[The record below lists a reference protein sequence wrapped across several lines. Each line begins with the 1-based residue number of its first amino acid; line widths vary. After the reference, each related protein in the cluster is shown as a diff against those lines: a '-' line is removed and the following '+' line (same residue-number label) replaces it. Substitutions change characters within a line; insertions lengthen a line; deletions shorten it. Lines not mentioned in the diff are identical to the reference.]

1 MNRAFATKLLLA
13 RKGKRRQTRL
23 PRPKDFKK
31 IQREYQTFL
40 LTVLKSARDRFHRYW
55 PQIVSL
61 SNTRMDS
68 VRTDDWTDEV
78 DAIFTDIKRVSDAFP
93 AFLKQATKNVGSKV
107 NQQNKEN
114 FKRAMKAAL
123 GVDVL
128 HDDAGVVQSIALF
141 TQQNVALI
149 QSLPARYLDEV
160 EGEVLRNF
168 QQGRRAEQFMGDLED
183 RYNVAESR
191 AALIARDQISK
202 LNGALNKNRQESLG
216 IEAYFWRTS
225 KDERVRD
232 SHRELEGQRILWSD
246 PPEVGH
252 PGEDFECRC
261 SPDPDV
267 SDLLGGTADE
277 TAQILD
283 DASQL
288 VEGDE

>member
-13 RKGKRRQTRL
+13 NRKKRRQTRL

-31 IQREYQTFL
+31 LEREYQALL

-149 QSLPARYLDEV
+149 QSLPSRYLDEV

-202 LNGALNKNRQESLG
+202 LNGALTKNRQESLG

-225 KDERVRD
+225 QDERVRE
-232 SHRELEGQRILWSD
+232 SHAELEGQRILWSD
-246 PPEVGH
+246 PPEEGH
-252 PGEDFECRC
+252 PGSAINCRC
-261 SPDPDV
+261 TADPDV
-267 SDLLGGTADE
+267 SDLLGGDAEE

-288 VEGDE
+288 LEGDE